1 MEKNI
6 KVLFA
11 SSECSPFVK
20 VGGLADV
27 VGSLPVE
34 LNKQGVDA
42 RVIIPLYKKIK
53 VKYSDKLQFLGWKMV
68 HMGWRSLY
76 AGLFSLEVNGVI
88 FYFIDNEYY
97 FNFDQIYVDYVF
109 DIERYCFYQRAVL
122 DFMGDFMNF
131 EPNVLH
137 CNDWQTGMMPM
148 LLDCHFKKN
157 GYHTNVQTVY
167 TIHNLKY
174 QGVHSIDVV
183 REMLDLPDDYLRED
197 FCIKDKAINFMKAGI
212 VFSNSVTT
220 VSPTYA
226 YEIMTDY
233 YGEGLNYTLQKYAY
247 KVSGIINGMN
257 DLEYDPSKD
266 EKIPMKYSIKNYKA
280 GKAACKKSLQEQLNL
295 EVNPGAPLCAM
306 ISRLVDQKGLD
317 LLLYVL
323 EEMLY
328 DGMQVVILG
337 TGDPYYERALVDI
350 ANRNPGKMCAC
361 IDFDSGLAHTIY
373 AASDIFLMPS
383 IFEPCGLS
391 QLCSMA
397 YGSVPVVRETGGLKD
412 TVTPYNEYT
421 GEGNGF
427 SFANINAHEFLF
439 VTKYAADIYR
449 HHPDVW
455 DKIIETGMKGDYSWK
470 KSAGEYAGLYSLITG
485 IPRIQ
490 VQAEEAPAKDAKKEP
505 AKKAEKPA
513 EAKTEKKPAA
523 KKPAAKKE
531 AVKKETVKKDAPK
544 KETAKKEIKKAP
556 SAKPAAKKAE
566 VKKPDGKKEPEK
578 EPEKKAEAEEK
589 KD

>member
-1 MEKNI
+1 M
-6 KVLFA
+6 A
-11 SSECSPFVK
+11 TSECSPFVK

-27 VGSLPVE
+27 VGALPVE
-34 LNKQGVDA
+34 LNKQGLDA
-42 RVIIPLYKKIK
+42 RVILPLYRKVKIK
-53 VKYSDKLQFLGWKMV
+53 YADSLNFMGWKMV

-76 AGLFSLEVNGVI
+76 AGLFSLEMNGTT
-88 FYFIDNEYY
+88 FYFVDNEYY
-97 FNFDQIYVDYVF
+97 FNFDQIYVEYVF
-109 DIERYCFYQRAVL
+109 DIERYCFFQRAVL

-137 CNDWQTGMMPM
+137 CHDWQTGMMPM
-148 LLDCHFKKN
+148 LLDAHFKKN
-157 GYHTNVQTVY
+157 GYHTDVQTVY

-183 REMLDLPDDYLRED
+183 KEMLDLPGEYLRDD
-197 FCIKDKAINFMKAGI
+197 FCIQDQAINMLKAGI

-247 KVSGIINGMN
+247 KVSGILNGMN
-257 DLEYDPSKD
+257 DLEYNPKNDD
-266 EKIPMKYSIKNYKA
+266 KIPMKYSVKNYEK
-280 GKAACKKSLQEQLNL
+280 GKAACKKSLQEQLGL
-295 EVNPGAPLCAM
+295 DVNPGAPLCAM

-317 LLLYVL
+317 LLLYVI

-328 DGMQVVILG
+328 DGMQIVILG
-337 TGDPYYERALVDI
+337 TGDPYYERALADI
-350 ANRNPGKMCAC
+350 AANHRGAMCAC

-373 AASDIFLMPS
+373 AGADIFLMPS

-391 QLCSMA
+391 QLVAMA

-439 VTKYAADIYR
+439 VTKYAADLYR
-449 HHPDVW
+449 NHKDVW
-455 DKIIETGMKGDYSWK
+455 KKIIETGMKGDYSWK
-470 KSAGEYAGLYSLITG
+470 KSAGEYAGLFSLITG
-485 IPRIQ
+485 IPLKAPEKEAEPEEKEEAK
-490 VQAEEAPAKDAKKEP
+490 AEEVIPENDKSEAAEPVKTAVKKASKTSKSKASP
-505 AKKAEKPA
+505 AKK
-513 EAKTEKKPAA
+513 T
-523 KKPAAKKE
+523 
-531 AVKKETVKKDAPK
+531 
-544 KETAKKEIKKAP
+544 TAKKEK
-556 SAKPAAKKAE
+556 
-566 VKKPDGKKEPEK
+566 KKEE
-578 EPEKKAEAEEK
+578 
-589 KD
+589 

>member
-1 MEKNI
+1 MEKTI
-6 KVLFA
+6 KVLLA

-53 VKYSDKLQFLGWKMV
+53 VKYNDRLQFLGWKMV

-76 AGLFSLEVNGVI
+76 AGLFSMELNGVT
-88 FYFIDNEYY
+88 FYFVDNEYY

-148 LLDCHFKKN
+148 LLDCHFKKH
-157 GYHTNVQTVY
+157 GYHNDVQTVY

-174 QGVHSIDVV
+174 QGVHSTDVV
-183 REMLDLPDDYLRED
+183 REMLDLPDEYLRDD

-233 YGEGLNYTLQKYAY
+233 YGEGLNGTLQKYAY
-247 KVSGIINGMN
+247 KVSGILNGINEQ
-257 DLEYDPSKD
+257 EYDPSND
-266 EKIPMKYSIKNYKA
+266 NKIPMKYTIKDYEK
-280 GKAACKKSLQEQLNL
+280 GKAACKKSLQEQLGL
-295 EVNPGAPLCAM
+295 DVNPGAPLCAM

-328 DGMQVVILG
+328 DGMQIVILG
-337 TGDPYYERALVDI
+337 TGDPYYERALTDI
-350 ANRNPGKMCAC
+350 ANRNHGKMCAC

-373 AASDIFLMPS
+373 AGADIFLMPS
-383 IFEPCGLS
+383 LFEPCGLS
-391 QLCSMA
+391 QLVSMA
-397 YGSVPVVRETGGLKD
+397 YGTVPVVRETGGLKD

-439 VTKYAADIYR
+439 VTKYAADLYR
-449 HHPDVW
+449 HHKDVW
-455 DKIIETGMKGDYSWK
+455 NKLIKTGMKGDYSWK

-485 IPRIQ
+485 IPMPK
-490 VQAEEAPAKDAKKEP
+490 EEEPAPKKEP
-505 AKKAEKPA
+505 KVEKKPAPKVEKPA
-513 EAKTEKKPAA
+513 EKKAPAKKPAA
-523 KKPAAKKE
+523 KKPAAKK
-531 AVKKETVKKDAPK
+531 
-544 KETAKKEIKKAP
+544 
-556 SAKPAAKKAE
+556 PAAKKPEAPKE
-566 VKKPDGKKEPEK
+566 VKP
-578 EPEKKAEAEEK
+578 EEK

>member
-76 AGLFSLEVNGVI
+76 AGLFSLEVNGVV

-266 EKIPMKYSIKNYKA
+266 EKIPMKYSIKNYKE
-280 GKAACKKSLQEQLNL
+280 GKAVCKKSLQEQLHL
-295 EVNPGAPLCAM
+295 DVNPRAPLCAM

-350 ANRNPGKMCAC
+350 ANRNQGKMCAC

-455 DKIIETGMKGDYSWK
+455 DKLIEVGMKGDYSWT

-485 IPRIQ
+485 IPRIE
-490 VQAEEAPAKDAKKEP
+490 VKPEAPAKEAKKEAP
-505 AKKAEKPA
+505 VKAEKPVEKKA
-513 EAKTEKKPAA
+513 EKKPAA
-523 KKPAAKKE
+523 KK
-531 AVKKETVKKDAPK
+531 ET
-544 KETAKKEIKKAP
+544 EKKAP
-556 SAKPAAKKAE
+556 AKKPAAKKAPA
-566 VKKPDGKKEPEK
+566 KKPAAKKAPEK
-578 EPEKKAEAEEK
+578 AEEK
-589 KD
+589 KPEEKEKKD

>member
-1 MEKNI
+1 MEKSI
-6 KVLFA
+6 KVLLA

-53 VKYSDKLQFLGWKMV
+53 VKYNDKLQFLGWKMV

-76 AGLFSLEVNGVI
+76 AGLFSMELNGVI
-88 FYFIDNEYY
+88 FYFVDNEYY

-148 LLDCHFKKN
+148 LLDCHFKKH
-157 GYHTNVQTVY
+157 GYHNDVQTVY

-174 QGVHSIDVV
+174 QGVHSTDVV
-183 REMLDLPDDYLRED
+183 REMLDLPDDYLRDD

-233 YGEGLNYTLQKYAY
+233 YGEGLNGTLQKYAY
-247 KVSGIINGMN
+247 KVSGILNGINEQ
-257 DLEYDPSKD
+257 EYDPSTD
-266 EKIPMKYSIKNYKA
+266 GKIPAKYTIKDYEK
-280 GKAACKKSLQEQLNL
+280 GKAACKKSLQEQLGL
-295 EVNPGAPLCAM
+295 DVNPGAPLCAM

-328 DGMQVVILG
+328 DGMQIVILG
-337 TGDPYYERALVDI
+337 TGDPYYERALTDI
-350 ANRNPGKMCAC
+350 ANRNHGKMCAC

-373 AASDIFLMPS
+373 AGADIFLMPS
-383 IFEPCGLS
+383 LFEPCGLS
-391 QLCSMA
+391 QLVSMA
-397 YGSVPVVRETGGLKD
+397 YGTVPVVRETGGLKD

-439 VTKYAADIYR
+439 VTKYAADLYR
-449 HHPDVW
+449 HHKDVW
-455 DKIIETGMKGDYSWK
+455 KKLIETGMKGDYTWK

-485 IPRIQ
+485 IPMPKEEKP
-490 VQAEEAPAKDAKKEP
+490 AEKKAAPKAEKKPEA
-505 AKKAEKPA
+505 KAEKPA
-513 EAKTEKKPAA
+513 EKKAPAKKPAAKKASKPAA
-523 KKPAAKKE
+523 KKPADKKP
-531 AVKKETVKKDAPK
+531 KAPK
-544 KETAKKEIKKAP
+544 
-556 SAKPAAKKAE
+556 AKPE
-566 VKKPDGKKEPEK
+566 VNPT
-578 EPEKKAEAEEK
+578 EK

>member
-1 MEKNI
+1 M
-6 KVLFA
+6 A
-11 SSECSPFVK
+11 TSECSPFVK

-27 VGSLPVE
+27 VGALPVE
-34 LNKQGVDA
+34 LNKQGLDA
-42 RVIIPLYKKIK
+42 RVILPLYRKVKIK
-53 VKYSDKLQFLGWKMV
+53 YADSLNFMGWKMV

-76 AGLFSLEVNGVI
+76 AGLFSLEMNGTT
-88 FYFIDNEYY
+88 FYFVDNEYY
-97 FNFDQIYVDYVF
+97 FNFDQIYVEYVF
-109 DIERYCFYQRAVL
+109 DIERYCFFQRAVL

-137 CNDWQTGMMPM
+137 CHDWQTGMMPM
-148 LLDCHFKKN
+148 LLDAHFKKN
-157 GYHTNVQTVY
+157 GYHTDVQTVY

-183 REMLDLPDDYLRED
+183 KEMLDLPGEYLRDD
-197 FCIKDKAINFMKAGI
+197 FCIQDQAINMLKAGI

-247 KVSGIINGMN
+247 KVSGILNGMN
-257 DLEYDPSKD
+257 DLEYNPKNDD
-266 EKIPMKYSIKNYKA
+266 KIPMKYSVKNYEK
-280 GKAACKKSLQEQLNL
+280 GKAACKKSLQEQLGL
-295 EVNPGAPLCAM
+295 DVNPGAPLCAM

-317 LLLYVL
+317 LLLYVI

-328 DGMQVVILG
+328 DGMQIVILG
-337 TGDPYYERALVDI
+337 TGDPYYERALADI
-350 ANRNPGKMCAC
+350 AANHRGAMCAC

-373 AASDIFLMPS
+373 AGADIFLMPS

-391 QLCSMA
+391 QLVAMA

-439 VTKYAADIYR
+439 VTKYAADLYR
-449 HHPDVW
+449 NHKDVW
-455 DKIIETGMKGDYSWK
+455 KKIIETGMKGDYSWK
-470 KSAGEYAGLYSLITG
+470 KSAGEYAGLFSLITG
-485 IPRIQ
+485 IPLTAPEKEAEPEEKEEAK
-490 VQAEEAPAKDAKKEP
+490 AEEVIPETDKPEAAEPVKTALKKASKTSKPKASP
-505 AKKAEKPA
+505 AKK
-513 EAKTEKKPAA
+513 T
-523 KKPAAKKE
+523 
-531 AVKKETVKKDAPK
+531 
-544 KETAKKEIKKAP
+544 TAKKEK
-556 SAKPAAKKAE
+556 
-566 VKKPDGKKEPEK
+566 KKEE
-578 EPEKKAEAEEK
+578 
-589 KD
+589 

>member
-1 MEKNI
+1 MEKSI
-6 KVLFA
+6 KVLLA

-53 VKYSDKLQFLGWKMV
+53 VKYNDRLQFLGWKMV

-76 AGLFSLEVNGVI
+76 AGLFSMEMNGVT
-88 FYFIDNEYY
+88 FYFVDNEYY

-148 LLDCHFKKN
+148 LLDCHFKKH
-157 GYHTNVQTVY
+157 GYHNDVQTVY

-174 QGVHSIDVV
+174 QGVHSTDVV
-183 REMLDLPDDYLRED
+183 REMLDLPDDYLRDD

-233 YGEGLNYTLQKYAY
+233 YGEGLNGTLQKYAY
-247 KVSGIINGMN
+247 KVSGILNGINEQ
-257 DLEYDPSKD
+257 EYDPKTD
-266 EKIPMKYSIKNYKA
+266 GKIPMKYSVKDYEK
-280 GKAACKKSLQEQLNL
+280 GKAACKKSLQEQLGL
-295 EVNPGAPLCAM
+295 DVNPGAPLCAM

-323 EEMLY
+323 EEMLF
-328 DGMQVVILG
+328 DGMQIVILG
-337 TGDPYYERALVDI
+337 TGDPYYERALTDI
-350 ANRNPGKMCAC
+350 ANRNHGKMCAC

-373 AASDIFLMPS
+373 AGADIFLMPS
-383 IFEPCGLS
+383 LFEPCGLS
-391 QLCSMA
+391 QLVSMA
-397 YGSVPVVRETGGLKD
+397 YGTVPVVRETGGLKD

-439 VTKYAADIYR
+439 VTKYAADLYR
-449 HHPDVW
+449 HHKDTW
-455 DKIIETGMKGDYSWK
+455 SKLIETGMKGDYSWK

-485 IPRIQ
+485 IPMPK
-490 VQAEEAPAKDAKKEP
+490 EEEPAPKKE
-505 AKKAEKPA
+505 AKAEKKAAPKAEKPA
-513 EAKTEKKPAA
+513 EKKASKPAAKKTAA
-523 KKPAAKKE
+523 KKPAAKKPE
-531 AVKKETVKKDAPK
+531 AKKPEAPK
-544 KETAKKEIKKAP
+544 E
-556 SAKPAAKKAE
+556 AKP
-566 VKKPDGKKEPEK
+566 
-578 EPEKKAEAEEK
+578 EEK

>member
-1 MEKNI
+1 MEKTI
-6 KVLFA
+6 KVLLA

-53 VKYSDKLQFLGWKMV
+53 VKYNDRLQFLGWKMV

-76 AGLFSLEVNGVI
+76 AGLFSLEENGVT
-88 FYFIDNEYY
+88 FYFVDNEYY

-148 LLDCHFKKN
+148 LLDCHFKKH
-157 GYHTNVQTVY
+157 GYHNDVQTVY

-174 QGVHSIDVV
+174 QGVHSTDVV
-183 REMLDLPDDYLRED
+183 REMLDLPDDYLRDD

-233 YGEGLNYTLQKYAY
+233 YGEGLNGTLQKYAY
-247 KVSGIINGMN
+247 KVSGILNGINEQ
-257 DLEYDPSKD
+257 EYAPNVDN
-266 EKIPMKYSIKNYKA
+266 KIPMKYSIKDYEK
-280 GKAACKKSLQEQLNL
+280 GKAACKKSLQEQLGL
-295 EVNPGAPLCAM
+295 DVNPGAPLCAM

-328 DGMQVVILG
+328 DGMQIVILG
-337 TGDPYYERALVDI
+337 TGDPYYERALTDI
-350 ANRNPGKMCAC
+350 ANRNHGKMCAC

-373 AASDIFLMPS
+373 AGADIFLMPS
-383 IFEPCGLS
+383 LFEPCGLS
-391 QLCSMA
+391 QLVSMA
-397 YGSVPVVRETGGLKD
+397 YGTVPVVRETGGLKD

-439 VTKYAADIYR
+439 VTKYAADLYR
-449 HHPDVW
+449 HHKDVW
-455 DKIIETGMKGDYSWK
+455 NKLIETGMKGDYSWK

-485 IPRIQ
+485 IPMPK
-490 VQAEEAPAKDAKKEP
+490 EEEP
-505 AKKAEKPA
+505 APKKAAPKAEKKPVAKAEKPVEKKA
-513 EAKTEKKPAA
+513 PAKKPAA
-523 KKPAAKKE
+523 KKPAAKKP
-531 AVKKETVKKDAPK
+531 ADKKP
-544 KETAKKEIKKAP
+544 
-556 SAKPAAKKAE
+556 E
-566 VKKPDGKKEPEK
+566 VKP
-578 EPEKKAEAEEK
+578 EEK

>member
-1 MEKNI
+1 MEKTI
-6 KVLFA
+6 KVLLA

-53 VKYSDKLQFLGWKMV
+53 VKYSDQLQFLGWKMV

-76 AGLFSLEVNGVI
+76 AGLFSLEMNGVT
-88 FYFIDNEYY
+88 FYFVDNEYY

-137 CNDWQTGMMPM
+137 CNDWQTGMIPM
-148 LLDCHFKKN
+148 LLDCHFKKH
-157 GYHTNVQTVY
+157 GYHNNVQTVY

-174 QGVHSIDVV
+174 QGVHSTDVV
-183 REMLDLPDDYLRED
+183 REMLDLPDEYLRDD

-233 YGEGLNYTLQKYAY
+233 YGEGLNGTLQKYAY
-247 KVSGIINGMN
+247 KVSGILNGINEQ
-257 DLEYDPSKD
+257 EYDPSVD
-266 EKIPMKYSIKNYKA
+266 DKIPMKYSIKDYSK
-280 GKAACKKSLQEQLNL
+280 GKAACKKSLQEQLGL

-328 DGMQVVILG
+328 DGMQIVILG
-337 TGDPYYERALVDI
+337 TGDPYYERALTDI
-350 ANRNPGKMCAC
+350 ANRNHGKMCAC

-373 AASDIFLMPS
+373 AGADIFLMPS
-383 IFEPCGLS
+383 LFEPCGLS
-391 QLCSMA
+391 QLVSMA
-397 YGSVPVVRETGGLKD
+397 YGTVPVVRETGGLKD

-439 VTKYAADIYR
+439 VTKFAADLYR
-449 HHPDVW
+449 HHKDIWNKLV
-455 DKIIETGMKGDYSWK
+455 ETGMKGDYSWK

-485 IPRIQ
+485 IPMPK
-490 VQAEEAPAKDAKKEP
+490 EEAPAPEKAAPKAKETKPAEKKTP
-505 AKKAEKPA
+505 AKTGTAKKASS
-513 EAKTEKKPAA
+513 KKPAA
-523 KKPAAKKE
+523 KKPAAKK
-531 AVKKETVKKDAPK
+531 
-544 KETAKKEIKKAP
+544 
-556 SAKPAAKKAE
+556 PAAA
-566 VKKPDGKKEPEK
+566 
-578 EPEKKAEAEEK
+578 PEKKADSKPEEK
-589 KD
+589 KA

>member
-1 MEKNI
+1 M

-266 EKIPMKYSIKNYKA
+266 DKIPMKYSIKNYKA
-280 GKAACKKSLQEQLNL
+280 GKAACKKSLQEQLKL

-455 DKIIETGMKGDYSWK
+455 DKIIEAGMKGDYSWK

-490 VQAEEAPAKDAKKEP
+490 PQPEEAPAKEAKKEP

-513 EAKTEKKPAA
+513 ETKTE

-531 AVKKETVKKDAPK
+531 AVKKETVKKDSPK
-544 KETAKKEIKKAP
+544 KEPAKKETKKAP
-556 SAKPAAKKAE
+556 AKKAPAAKPVA
-566 VKKPDGKKEPEK
+566 KKPVEKKEPEK
-578 EPEKKAEAEEK
+578 APEKKAEAEEK

>member
-266 EKIPMKYSIKNYKA
+266 DKIPMKYSIKNYKA
-280 GKAACKKSLQEQLNL
+280 GKAACKKSLQEQLKL

-455 DKIIETGMKGDYSWK
+455 DKIIEAGMKGDYSWK

-490 VQAEEAPAKDAKKEP
+490 PQPEEAPAKEAKKEP

-513 EAKTEKKPAA
+513 ETKTE

-531 AVKKETVKKDAPK
+531 AVKKETVKKESPK
-544 KETAKKEIKKAP
+544 KEPAKKETKKAP
-556 SAKPAAKKAE
+556 AKKVPAAKPVA
-566 VKKPDGKKEPEK
+566 KKPVEKKEPEK
-578 EPEKKAEAEEK
+578 APEKKAEAEEK

>member
-1 MEKNI
+1 MEKTI
-6 KVLFA
+6 KVLLA

-53 VKYSDKLQFLGWKMV
+53 IKYNDRLQFLGWKMV

-76 AGLFSLEVNGVI
+76 AGLFSLEMNGVT
-88 FYFIDNEYY
+88 FYFVDNEYY

-148 LLDCHFKKN
+148 LLDCHFKKH
-157 GYHTNVQTVY
+157 GYHNDVQTVY

-174 QGVHSIDVV
+174 QGVHSTDVV
-183 REMLDLPDDYLRED
+183 REMLDLPDEYLRDD

-233 YGEGLNYTLQKYAY
+233 YGEGLNGTLQKYAY
-247 KVSGIINGMN
+247 KVSGILNGINEQ
-257 DLEYDPSKD
+257 EYDPSVD
-266 EKIPMKYSIKNYKA
+266 GKIPAKYSIKDYEK
-280 GKAACKKSLQEQLNL
+280 GKAACKKSLQEQLGL

-328 DGMQVVILG
+328 DGMQIVILG
-337 TGDPYYERALVDI
+337 TGDPYYERALTDI
-350 ANRNPGKMCAC
+350 ANRNRGKMCAC

-373 AASDIFLMPS
+373 AGADIFLMPS
-383 IFEPCGLS
+383 LFEPCGLS
-391 QLCSMA
+391 QLVSMA
-397 YGSVPVVRETGGLKD
+397 YGTVPVVRETGGLKD

-439 VTKYAADIYR
+439 VTKYAADLYR
-449 HHPDVW
+449 HHKDVW
-455 DKIIETGMKGDYSWK
+455 DKLIKTGMKGDYSWK

-485 IPRIQ
+485 IPMPKEEEPAPKKAPK
-490 VQAEEAPAKDAKKEP
+490 AEKKAPAKEA
-505 AKKAEKPA
+505 KPA
-513 EAKTEKKPAA
+513 EKKAPA
-523 KKPAAKKE
+523 KKPAAKK
-531 AVKKETVKKDAPK
+531 
-544 KETAKKEIKKAP
+544 
-556 SAKPAAKKAE
+556 SAAKKPAE
-566 VKKPDGKKEPEK
+566 KKPA
-578 EPEKKAEAEEK
+578 EKKPADKKPEAAESKTEEK

>member
-1 MEKNI
+1 MEKTI
-6 KVLFA
+6 KVLLA

-53 VKYSDKLQFLGWKMV
+53 VKYSDQLQFLGWKMV

-76 AGLFSLEVNGVI
+76 AGLFSLEMNGVT
-88 FYFIDNEYY
+88 FYFVDNEYY

-137 CNDWQTGMMPM
+137 CNDWQTGMIPM
-148 LLDCHFKKN
+148 LLDCHFKKH
-157 GYHTNVQTVY
+157 GYHNNVQTVY

-174 QGVHSIDVV
+174 QGVHSTDVV
-183 REMLDLPDDYLRED
+183 REMLDLPDEYLRDD

-233 YGEGLNYTLQKYAY
+233 YGEGLNGTLQKYAY
-247 KVSGIINGMN
+247 KVSGILNGINEQ
-257 DLEYDPSKD
+257 EYDPSVD
-266 EKIPMKYSIKNYKA
+266 DKIPMKYSIKDYAK
-280 GKAACKKSLQEQLNL
+280 GKAACKKSLQEQLGL

-328 DGMQVVILG
+328 DGMQIVILG
-337 TGDPYYERALVDI
+337 TGDPYYERALSDI
-350 ANRNPGKMCAC
+350 ANRNHGKMCAC

-373 AASDIFLMPS
+373 AGADIFLMPS
-383 IFEPCGLS
+383 LFEPCGLS
-391 QLCSMA
+391 QLVSMA
-397 YGSVPVVRETGGLKD
+397 YGTVPVVRETGGLKD

-439 VTKYAADIYR
+439 VTKFAADLYR
-449 HHPDVW
+449 HHKDVW
-455 DKIIETGMKGDYSWK
+455 NKLVETGMKGDYSWK

-485 IPRIQ
+485 IPMPK
-490 VQAEEAPAKDAKKEP
+490 EEAPAPEKAAPKAKETKPAEKKAP
-505 AKKAEKPA
+505 AKTGTAKKASS
-513 EAKTEKKPAA
+513 KKPAA
-523 KKPAAKKE
+523 KKPAAKN
-531 AVKKETVKKDAPK
+531 
-544 KETAKKEIKKAP
+544 
-556 SAKPAAKKAE
+556 PAAA
-566 VKKPDGKKEPEK
+566 
-578 EPEKKAEAEEK
+578 PEKKADSKPEEK
-589 KD
+589 KA

>member
-1 MEKNI
+1 M
-6 KVLFA
+6 KVLMA
-11 SSECSPFVK
+11 TSECSPFVK

-34 LNKQGVDA
+34 LNKQGVDC
-42 RVIIPLYKKIK
+42 RVILPLYKKVK
-53 VKYSDKLQFLGWKMV
+53 VKYSDKLKFLGWKMV

-76 AGLFSLEVNGVI
+76 AGLFSLEQNGVT
-88 FYFIDNEYY
+88 FYFVDNEYY
-97 FNFDQIYVDYVF
+97 FNFDQIYVEYVF

-148 LLDCHFKKN
+148 LLDCHFKRH

-174 QGVHSIDVV
+174 QGVHSTDVV
-183 REMLDLPDDYLRED
+183 REMLDLPDEYLRDD
-197 FCIKDKAINFMKAGI
+197 FCIKDRAINFMKAGI

-233 YGEGLNYTLQKYAY
+233 YGEGLNGILQKYAY
-247 KVSGIINGMN
+247 KVSGILNGMN
-257 DLEYDPSKD
+257 DLEYDPSTD
-266 EKIPMKYSIKNYKA
+266 EKIPAKYSIKDYEK
-280 GKAACKKSLQEQLNL
+280 GKAICKKSLQEQLNL

-317 LLLYVL
+317 LLLYVV

-328 DGMQVVILG
+328 DGMQIVILG
-337 TGDPYYERALVDI
+337 TGDSYYERALVDI

-383 IFEPCGLS
+383 LFEPCGLS
-391 QLCSMA
+391 QLVSMA

-412 TVTPYNEYT
+412 TVTPYNEFT
-421 GEGNGF
+421 GDGNGF

-439 VTKYAADIYR
+439 ITKYAADIYR
-449 HHPDVW
+449 HHKDVW
-455 DKIIETGMKGDYSWK
+455 NKLIENGMKGDYSWT

-485 IPRIQ
+485 VELP
-490 VQAEEAPAKDAKKEP
+490 VEEKKKPAPKAEVKPKEEKAKAPAKKTTAKKP
-505 AKKAEKPA
+505 AAKKSTA
-513 EAKTEKKPAA
+513 KKPAA
-523 KKPAAKKE
+523 KKPAAKKPE
-531 AVKKETVKKDAPK
+531 
-544 KETAKKEIKKAP
+544 AKK
-556 SAKPAAKKAE
+556 
-566 VKKPDGKKEPEK
+566 PEGNK
-578 EPEKKAEAEEK
+578 G
-589 KD
+589 

>member
-1 MEKNI
+1 MEKSI
-6 KVLFA
+6 RVLMA
-11 SSECSPFVK
+11 TSECSPFVK

-34 LNKQGVDA
+34 LNRQGVDA
-42 RVIIPLYKKIK
+42 RVILPLYKKIK
-53 VKYSDKLQFLGWKMV
+53 IKYSEQLRFLGWKMV

-76 AGLFSLEVNGVI
+76 AGLFSLEQNGVT
-88 FYFIDNEYY
+88 FYFVDNEYY

-148 LLDCHFKKN
+148 LLDCHYKRN

-183 REMLDLPDDYLRED
+183 REMLDLPDEYIRED

-247 KVSGIINGMN
+247 KVSGILNGMN
-257 DLEYDPSKD
+257 DLEFNPATDD
-266 EKIPMKYSIKNYKA
+266 RIPMKYTIKNYEK
-280 GKAACKKSLQEQLNL
+280 GKAACKKSLQEQLHL

-317 LLLYVL
+317 LLLYVV

-337 TGDPYYERALVDI
+337 TGDPYYERALEDI

-361 IDFDSGLAHTIY
+361 IDFDNGLAHTIY
-373 AASDIFLMPS
+373 AGADIFLMPS

-391 QLCSMA
+391 QLVSMA
-397 YGSVPVVRETGGLKD
+397 YGTVPVVRETGGLKD
-412 TVTPYNEYT
+412 TVTPYNEYS

-427 SFANINAHEFLF
+427 SFANINAHELLF

-449 HHPDVW
+449 HHKDVW
-455 DKIIETGMKGDYSWK
+455 NHIIETGMKGDYSWK
-470 KSAGEYAGLYSLITG
+470 KSAGEYAGLFSLICG
-485 IPRIQ
+485 IELPH
-490 VQAEEAPAKDAKKEP
+490 EEAPVKEEKKAEETKQP
-505 AKKAEKPA
+505 AKKAAAEKEPA
-513 EAKTEKKPAA
+513 AKKKPAA
-523 KKPAAKKE
+523 KKAPAK
-531 AVKKETVKKDAPK
+531 
-544 KETAKKEIKKAP
+544 
-556 SAKPAAKKAE
+556 KPAAKQ
-566 VKKPDGKKEPEK
+566 
-578 EPEKKAEAEEK
+578 EKKAEK
-589 KD
+589 KPADKPEDKKG

>member
-1 MEKNI
+1 MEKTI
-6 KVLFA
+6 KVLLA

-53 VKYSDKLQFLGWKMV
+53 VKYNDRLQFLGWKMV

-76 AGLFSLEVNGVI
+76 AGLFSMEMNGVT
-88 FYFIDNEYY
+88 FYFVDNEYY

-148 LLDCHFKKN
+148 LLDCHFKKH
-157 GYHTNVQTVY
+157 GYHNDVQTVY

-174 QGVHSIDVV
+174 QGVHSTDVV
-183 REMLDLPDDYLRED
+183 REMLDLPDDYLRDD

-233 YGEGLNYTLQKYAY
+233 YGEGLNGTLQKYAY
-247 KVSGIINGMN
+247 KVSGILNGINEQ
-257 DLEYDPSKD
+257 EYDPKTD
-266 EKIPMKYSIKNYKA
+266 GKIPMKYSVKDYEK
-280 GKAACKKSLQEQLNL
+280 GKAACKKSLQEQLGL
-295 EVNPGAPLCAM
+295 DVNPGAPLCAM

-323 EEMLY
+323 EEMLF
-328 DGMQVVILG
+328 DGMQIVILG
-337 TGDPYYERALVDI
+337 TGDPYYERALTDI
-350 ANRNPGKMCAC
+350 ANRNHGKMCAC

-373 AASDIFLMPS
+373 AGADIFLMPS
-383 IFEPCGLS
+383 LFEPCGLS
-391 QLCSMA
+391 QLVSMA
-397 YGSVPVVRETGGLKD
+397 YGTVPVVRETGGLKD

-439 VTKYAADIYR
+439 VTKYAADLYR
-449 HHPDVW
+449 HHKDTW
-455 DKIIETGMKGDYSWK
+455 SKLIETGMKGDYSWK

-485 IPRIQ
+485 IPMPK
-490 VQAEEAPAKDAKKEP
+490 EEEPAPKKEP
-505 AKKAEKPA
+505 KAEKKAAPKAEKPA
-513 EAKTEKKPAA
+513 EKKASKPAAKKTAA
-523 KKPAAKKE
+523 KKPAAKKPE
-531 AVKKETVKKDAPK
+531 AKKPEAPK
-544 KETAKKEIKKAP
+544 E
-556 SAKPAAKKAE
+556 AKP
-566 VKKPDGKKEPEK
+566 
-578 EPEKKAEAEEK
+578 EEK

>member
-1 MEKNI
+1 MEKSI
-6 KVLFA
+6 KVLLA

-53 VKYSDKLQFLGWKMV
+53 VKYNDRLQFLGWKMV

-76 AGLFSLEVNGVI
+76 AGLFSLEENGVT
-88 FYFIDNEYY
+88 FYFVDNEYY

-148 LLDCHFKKN
+148 LLDCHFKKH
-157 GYHTNVQTVY
+157 GYHNDVQTVY

-174 QGVHSIDVV
+174 QGVHSTDVV
-183 REMLDLPDDYLRED
+183 REMLDLPDDYLRDD

-233 YGEGLNYTLQKYAY
+233 YGEGLNGTLQKYAY
-247 KVSGIINGMN
+247 KVSGILNGINEQ
-257 DLEYDPSKD
+257 EYDPSVD
-266 EKIPMKYSIKNYKA
+266 GKIPMKYSIKDYEK
-280 GKAACKKSLQEQLNL
+280 GKAACKKSLQEQLGL
-295 EVNPGAPLCAM
+295 DVNPGAPLCAM

-328 DGMQVVILG
+328 DGMQIVILG
-337 TGDPYYERALVDI
+337 TGDPYYERALTDI
-350 ANRNPGKMCAC
+350 ANRNHGKMCAC

-373 AASDIFLMPS
+373 AGADIFLMPS
-383 IFEPCGLS
+383 LFEPCGLS
-391 QLCSMA
+391 QLVSMA
-397 YGSVPVVRETGGLKD
+397 YGTVPVVRETGGLKD

-439 VTKYAADIYR
+439 VTKYAADLYR
-449 HHPDVW
+449 HHKDVW
-455 DKIIETGMKGDYSWK
+455 SKLIETGMKGDYSWK

-485 IPRIQ
+485 IPMPKEGPAPKKAAPKAKESKP
-490 VQAEEAPAKDAKKEP
+490 AEKKAPAKKPAAKKT
-505 AKKAEKPA
+505 AS
-513 EAKTEKKPAA
+513 KKPAA
-523 KKPAAKKE
+523 KKPEAAPE
-531 AVKKETVKKDAPK
+531 AKSET
-544 KETAKKEIKKAP
+544 
-556 SAKPAAKKAE
+556 KP
-566 VKKPDGKKEPEK
+566 
-578 EPEKKAEAEEK
+578 EEK
-589 KD
+589 QV

>member
-1 MEKNI
+1 MDKTI
-6 KVLFA
+6 KVLMA
-11 SSECSPFVK
+11 TSECSPFVK

-34 LNKQGVDA
+34 LNKQGVDC
-42 RVIIPLYKKIK
+42 RVILPLYKKIK
-53 VKYSDKLQFLGWKMV
+53 VKYSDSLKFLGWKMV

-76 AGLFSLEVNGVI
+76 AGLFSLEQNGVT
-88 FYFIDNEYY
+88 FYFVDNEYY

-148 LLDCHFKKN
+148 LLDCHYKRH

-174 QGVHSIDVV
+174 QGVHSTDVV
-183 REMLDLPDDYLRED
+183 REMLDLPDEYLRDD
-197 FCIKDKAINFMKAGI
+197 FCIKDRAINFMKAGI

-233 YGEGLNYTLQKYAY
+233 YGEGLNGVLQKYAY
-247 KVSGIINGMN
+247 KVSGILNGMN
-257 DLEYDPSKD
+257 DLEYNPATDN
-266 EKIPMKYSIKNYKA
+266 KIPAKYTIKNYEK
-280 GKAACKKSLQEQLNL
+280 GKAICKKSLQEQLNL
-295 EVNPGAPLCAM
+295 DVNPGAPLCAM

-317 LLLYVL
+317 LLLYVI

-328 DGMQVVILG
+328 DGMQIVILG

-350 ANRNPGKMCAC
+350 ANRNQGKMCAC

-391 QLCSMA
+391 QLVSMA

-412 TVTPYNEYT
+412 TVTPYNEFT

-439 VTKYAADIYR
+439 ITKYAADIYR
-449 HHPDVW
+449 HNKPVW
-455 DKIIETGMKGDYSWK
+455 NKLIENGMKGDYSWT

-485 IPRIQ
+485 VALPPK
-490 VQAEEAPAKDAKKEP
+490 EDKKEAKKEVKKEATPKETKPKTAKTETKKSAAKKAP
-505 AKKAEKPA
+505 AKKAP
-513 EAKTEKKPAA
+513 A
-523 KKPAAKKE
+523 KKTDKKSE
-531 AVKKETVKKDAPK
+531 GTK
-544 KETAKKEIKKAP
+544 
-556 SAKPAAKKAE
+556 
-566 VKKPDGKKEPEK
+566 G
-578 EPEKKAEAEEK
+578 
-589 KD
+589 

>member
-1 MEKNI
+1 MEKTI
-6 KVLFA
+6 KVLLA

-53 VKYSDKLQFLGWKMV
+53 VKYNDRLQFLGWKMV

-76 AGLFSLEVNGVI
+76 AGLFSLEENGVT
-88 FYFIDNEYY
+88 FYFVDNEYY

-148 LLDCHFKKN
+148 LLDCHFKKH
-157 GYHTNVQTVY
+157 GYHNDVQTVY

-174 QGVHSIDVV
+174 QGVHSTDVV
-183 REMLDLPDDYLRED
+183 REMLDLPDDYLRDD

-233 YGEGLNYTLQKYAY
+233 YGEGLNGTLQKYAY
-247 KVSGIINGMN
+247 KVSGILNGINEQ
-257 DLEYDPSKD
+257 EYAPNVDN
-266 EKIPMKYSIKNYKA
+266 KIPMKYSIKDYEK
-280 GKAACKKSLQEQLNL
+280 GKAACKKSLQEQLGL
-295 EVNPGAPLCAM
+295 DVNPGAPLCAM

-328 DGMQVVILG
+328 DGMQIVILG
-337 TGDPYYERALVDI
+337 TGDPYYERALTDI
-350 ANRNPGKMCAC
+350 ANRNHGKMCAC

-373 AASDIFLMPS
+373 AGADIFLMPS
-383 IFEPCGLS
+383 LFEPCGLS
-391 QLCSMA
+391 QLVSMA
-397 YGSVPVVRETGGLKD
+397 YGTVPVVRETGGLKD

-439 VTKYAADIYR
+439 VTKYAADLYR
-449 HHPDVW
+449 HHKDVW
-455 DKIIETGMKGDYSWK
+455 NKLIETGMKGDYSWK

-485 IPRIQ
+485 IPMPK
-490 VQAEEAPAKDAKKEP
+490 EEEP
-505 AKKAEKPA
+505 APKKAAPKAEKKPAAKAEKPA
-513 EAKTEKKPAA
+513 EKKAPA
-523 KKPAAKKE
+523 KKPAAKK
-531 AVKKETVKKDAPK
+531 
-544 KETAKKEIKKAP
+544 
-556 SAKPAAKKAE
+556 SAAKKPADKKPE
-566 VKKPDGKKEPEK
+566 VKP
-578 EPEKKAEAEEK
+578 EEK

>member
-53 VKYSDKLQFLGWKMV
+53 VKYSDKLHFLGWKMV

-76 AGLFSLEVNGVI
+76 AGLFELEVNGVV

-350 ANRNPGKMCAC
+350 ANRNQGKMCAC

-490 VQAEEAPAKDAKKEP
+490 VQAEEAPAKDVKKEP

-513 EAKTEKKPAA
+513 ETKAEKKPAA

-531 AVKKETVKKDAPK
+531 AVKKETVKKEAPK
-544 KETAKKEIKKAP
+544 NEPAKKEIKKAP

-566 VKKPDGKKEPEK
+566 AKKPDGKKEPEK

>member
-1 MEKNI
+1 M
-6 KVLFA
+6 A
-11 SSECSPFVK
+11 TSECSPFVK

-27 VGSLPVE
+27 VGALPVE
-34 LNKQGVDA
+34 LNKQGLDA
-42 RVIIPLYKKIK
+42 RVILPLYRKVKIK
-53 VKYSDKLQFLGWKMV
+53 YADSLNFMGWKMV

-76 AGLFSLEVNGVI
+76 AGLFSLEMNGTT
-88 FYFIDNEYY
+88 FYFVDNEYY
-97 FNFDQIYVDYVF
+97 FNFDQIYVEYVF
-109 DIERYCFYQRAVL
+109 DIERYCFFQRAVL

-137 CNDWQTGMMPM
+137 CHDWQTGMMPM
-148 LLDCHFKKN
+148 LLDAHFKKN
-157 GYHTNVQTVY
+157 GYHTDVQTVY

-183 REMLDLPDDYLRED
+183 KEMLDLPGEYLRDD
-197 FCIKDKAINFMKAGI
+197 FCIQDQAINMLKAGI

-247 KVSGIINGMN
+247 KVSGILNGMN
-257 DLEYDPSKD
+257 DLEYNPKNDD
-266 EKIPMKYSIKNYKA
+266 KIPMKYSVKNYEK
-280 GKAACKKSLQEQLNL
+280 GKAACKKSLQEQLGL
-295 EVNPGAPLCAM
+295 DVNPGAPLCAM

-317 LLLYVL
+317 LLLYVI

-328 DGMQVVILG
+328 DGMQIVILG
-337 TGDPYYERALVDI
+337 TGDPYYERALADI
-350 ANRNPGKMCAC
+350 AANHRGAMCAC

-373 AASDIFLMPS
+373 AGADIFLMPS

-391 QLCSMA
+391 QLVAMA

-439 VTKYAADIYR
+439 VTKYAADLYR
-449 HHPDVW
+449 NHKDVW
-455 DKIIETGMKGDYSWK
+455 KKIIETGMKGDYSWK
-470 KSAGEYAGLYSLITG
+470 KSAGEYAGLFSLITG
-485 IPRIQ
+485 IPLKAPEKEAEPEEKEEPK
-490 VQAEEAPAKDAKKEP
+490 AEEAIPEK
-505 AKKAEKPA
+505 EKPEEA
-513 EAKTEKKPAA
+513 EPVKAAVKKSSKTAKPKTAAA
-523 KKPAAKKE
+523 KK
-531 AVKKETVKKDAPK
+531 T
-544 KETAKKEIKKAP
+544 TAKKEK
-556 SAKPAAKKAE
+556 
-566 VKKPDGKKEPEK
+566 KKEE
-578 EPEKKAEAEEK
+578 
-589 KD
+589 